1 MGGTW
6 SALVDCLTADGGAL
20 LKAADDGD
28 FESVQQVTLISD
40 GGRALILGHRIAWSR
55 RLDVPLQRSPMS

>member
-6 SALVDCLTADGGAL
+6 SALVDCLTADGGVL

-28 FESVQQVTLISD
+28 HESVQQVNLISNV
-40 GGRALILGHRIAWSR
+40 GRALALKHCIACLRWLEVLLR
-55 RLDVPLQRSPMS
+55 RSPMS